1 MVNVLVPPQGGGVA
15 GPSTTARMTC
25 CGLLCWRSA
34 IRRSGLR
41 TVLLTARRTSGIAFP
56 GPAGHSWLARFVLGE
71 MVVNGFMVYALT
83 TRRGTTPGQGGMQ
96 ILAAATLADVV
107 DVDVP
112 VNMQHKFQQSLVFIQ
127 FINRVVVIPVA
138 TQKVCTALS
147 CRRPLRFHSCSS
159 WT

>member
-1 MVNVLVPPQGGGVA
+1 MLEEYYPD
-15 GPSTTARMTC
+15 
-25 CGLLCWRSA
+25 
-34 IRRSGLR
+34 R
-41 TVLLTARRTSGIAFP
+41 TVLLTAGRTSGIAFP
-56 GPAGHSWLARFVLGE
+56 GGPAGHSRLAQFLLGE
-71 MVVNGFMVYALT
+71 MVVNGEVFMVYALT
-83 TRRGTTPGQGGMQ
+83 SRRGAPPGQGGMQ

-138 TQKVCTALS
+138 THRQVCTALL